1 MEPVEPPGVV
11 EDDLGDGTLDLPAEA
26 ASRVHRR
33 MSIPQVRASMERVTG
48 GITWTSGST
57 DLWEQ
62 YASTLGV
69 PDFQERTIEDRSA
82 SVLFNKFLD
91 DAASAAC
98 DEWVTGELAS
108 SFFTETTLE
117 DTEPEPVRRNI
128 AALRRRIQG
137 RPFEPDSGR
146 RGCLP
151 RPLRARHDPH
161 GQPHPGVGH
170 GLHRAVHP
178 PQLLC
183 LLGEQ
188 TMHPTRRHLLAG
200 LLGAGGLA
208 ALAGSLAASYARA
221 DSVTPTDPD
230 RYFVFVYF
238 FGGWDV
244 LLCLDPRHPDEFKVE
259 PRRDGH
265 LAGLRPAVATA
276 RRHAHRVGGPH
287 LRSVHR

>member
-1 MEPVEPPGVV
+1 MRRLFFLVFSVACSGSPEPVEPVEPPGVV

-69 PDFQERTIEDRSA
+69 PDFQERTVEDRSA

-108 SFFTETTLE
+108 SFFTETSLG

-137 RPFEPDSGR
+137 RPFEPDSDDV
-146 RGCLP
+146 
-151 RPLRARHDPH
+151 AAY
-161 GQPHPGVGH
+161 H
-170 GLHRAVHP
+170 GLFERVMTRTDSPTQAWGTVCVALFTHP
-178 PQLLC
+178 
-183 LLGEQ
+183 
-188 TMHPTRRHLLAG
+188 
-200 LLGAGGLA
+200 
-208 ALAGSLAASYARA
+208 SFYA
-221 DSVTPTDPD
+221 
-230 RYFVFVYF
+230 Y
-238 FGGWDV
+238 
-244 LLCLDPRHPDEFKVE
+244 
-259 PRRDGH
+259 
-265 LAGLRPAVATA
+265 
-276 RRHAHRVGGPH
+276 
-287 LRSVHR
+287 